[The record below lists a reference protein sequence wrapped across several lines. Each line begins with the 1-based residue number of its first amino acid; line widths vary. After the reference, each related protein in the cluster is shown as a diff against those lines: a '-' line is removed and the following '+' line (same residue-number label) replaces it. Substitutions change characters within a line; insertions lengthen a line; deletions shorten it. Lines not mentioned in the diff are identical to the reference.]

1 MTVCGCV
8 GAPLRPAFRHPISTA
23 AISSNLTRRL
33 TKTLA
38 AFSRVMTLPLL
49 AYTNV

>member
-1 MTVCGCV
+1 MTVCDCV
-8 GAPLRPAFRHPISTA
+8 CEALRPAFRHPISTA
-23 AISSNLTRRL
+23 AISSNLRRRL

-38 AFSRVMTLPLL
+38 AFNRDMTLPIL